1 MNREI
6 EKNKGE
12 ERINERATKGK
23 VMKGGW
29 PHMNHWGLPADHLR
43 HHVGYEGGIFPK
55 LLVFLR
61 ILIQRDHA
69 ATDAVAGGV
78 VAAHDEQD
86 DVA

>member
-1 MNREI
+1 ML
-6 EKNKGE
+6 
-12 ERINERATKGK
+12 ATQ
-23 VMKGGW
+23 VIVLKGGS